1 MNGISPIE
9 NRIWKYRT
17 IKGLKQEELAFL
29 IGNTSSSQVS
39 RYERGLV
46 MPTFEQLVKLC
57 CALNT
62 KIESLYPELVKKW
75 QDEMEKNTAKLK
87 KY

>member
-1 MNGISPIE
+1 MNAIPTIE

-29 IGNTSSSQVS
+29 IGNASSSQVS

-46 MPTFEQLVKLC
+46 MPTFEQLIKLC
-57 CALNT
+57 CALDIR
-62 KIESLYPELVKKW
+62 IESLYPQLVKNGRRKW
-75 QDEMEKNTAKLK
+75 KRIRLN
-87 KY
+87 